1 MVLDFKVV
9 ASTDGD
15 YPFNKDQIHKLIED
29 ATPANLVESILHKLK
44 ATSSKHKF
52 IVTAT
57 KITSQELGGSVSCQM
72 GTLWNEK
79 KDGYV
84 TLQIKEREEKSGK
97 EETEKEETE
106 EEKGTIKQS
115 DSVENKEGVE
125 NEENVHEEIDKQVVD
140 VLEEYQQQS
149 PKATDDTLE
158 VKEPV
163 PETLE
168 VKELGNTDKL
178 YNDATKEHIG
188 EVSSELIPNVSSE
201 PIEVGSDEPIHAKVP
216 DADIDEAVGSIP
228 TTDAN
233 PPDLSAHEEPVMLAA
248 VDPEEAEKIMRE
260 RDSGLVSDET
270 KVSLEE
276 PIAQSTPGSD
286 STAADTTEKRV
297 FEPLEVPI
305 DEHEESTVQPQ
316 AIEQEDNSEHVE
328 DVPPEAEHED
338 EKVDSIKAEPVS
350 KQPKVATTYMVTI
363 YWVYVY

>member
-57 KITSQELGGSVSCQM
+57 KITSQELAGSVSCQT

-97 EETEKEETE
+97 EETEK
-106 EEKGTIKQS
+106 GTTIEQS
-115 DSVENKEGVE
+115 NSVENKEGVE
-125 NEENVHEEIDKQVVD
+125 NKENVNEQIDEQVVD
-140 VLEEYQQQS
+140 VLEAYQQQS
-149 PKATDDTLE
+149 PKATDLE
-158 VKEPV
+158 VEEPV

-168 VKELGNTDKL
+168 VKELGKPDNL
-178 YNDATKEHIG
+178 YNDSTKENIG
-188 EVSSELIPNVSSE
+188 GVSSELVPSESSE
-201 PIEVGSDEPIHAKVP
+201 PIEAKGSDESVHAKVP

-233 PPDLSAHEEPVMLAA
+233 PPELSAHEEPVMLAA
-248 VDPEEAEKIMRE
+248 VDPEEAEKIMKE
-260 RDSGLVSDET
+260 RDSGLVPDDT
-270 KVSLEE
+270 KVSLEA

-286 STAADTTEKRV
+286 ATAADTTEKRE

-328 DVPPEAEHED
+328 DVPPEEHED
-338 EKVDSIKAEPVS
+338 EKANAIEAEPVS
-350 KQPKVATTYMVTI
+350 RQPKVATTYMVTI
-363 YWVYVY
+363 YWVYVH